1 LPFRDE
7 FASVS
12 RRSAGLQRRTR
23 KELPVSALLKRLDA
37 PKPALWLEVAPPR
50 GIAVESM
57 LSRLAAVRGRVDA
70 INLADNALGRVK
82 LAPLVFGSMIK
93 SRLGLSVVIN
103 FSCRDRNRYALKAD
117 LLGAG
122 ALGIEAVVALAG
134 DRLAADP
141 SGARP
146 VHDLDTFSL
155 LKVMDDLRRG
165 DTGEG
170 RRLLKTLPQFAL
182 GAVAN
187 PNRKAAEREFELLER
202 KAVAGAEFV
211 ITQPVFDLEVARSFI
226 ARARRHKL
234 RVVLGILPVK
244 RESMADYLK
253 DRIPDLASAHAHFD
267 RYAGLGEEQARR
279 MSIDSS
285 VALMRALADEVAGF
299 NIMSGGGPSLAI
311 ELALEFSRSLEDSGA
326 R

>member
-1 LPFRDE
+1 M
-7 FASVS
+7 
-12 RRSAGLQRRTR
+12 
-23 KELPVSALLKRLDA
+23 SALLERLGA
-37 PKPALWLEVAPPR
+37 HKPALWLEVAPPR
-50 GIAVESM
+50 GIAVDSM
-57 LSRLAAVRGRVDA
+57 LTRLEALRGHVDA

-93 SRLGLSVVIN
+93 SRLGIPVVIN

-122 ALGIEAVVALAG
+122 ALGIEGVVALAG
-134 DRLAADP
+134 DKLADDP
-141 SGARP
+141 DGVKAVR
-146 VHDLDTFSL
+146 DLDPFSL
-155 LKVMDDLRRG
+155 LRTMIDLRRG

-170 RRLLKTLPQFAL
+170 RRMLKTLPQFAI

-187 PNRKAAEREFELLER
+187 PNRKDVAREFELLER

-211 ITQPVFDLEVARSFI
+211 ITQPVFDLELARSFL
-226 ARARRHKL
+226 ARARLHQI

-244 RESMADYLK
+244 RESMASYLK
-253 DRIPDLASAHAHFD
+253 DRIPDLAGAHQHFD
-267 RYAGLGEEQARR
+267 RYAGMGEEEARR
-279 MSIDSS
+279 TSVETS
-285 VALMRALADEVAGF
+285 VALMRALASEAAGF

-311 ELALEFSRSLEDSGA
+311 ELALEFSRSLEDSVA

>member
-1 LPFRDE
+1 M
-7 FASVS
+7 
-12 RRSAGLQRRTR
+12 
-23 KELPVSALLKRLDA
+23 SALLKRLNA

-57 LSRLAAVRGRVDA
+57 LTRLAAVRGHVDA

-93 SRLGLSVVIN
+93 SRLGMAVAIN

-122 ALGIEAVVALAG
+122 ALGIDAVVALAG
-134 DRLAADP
+134 DKLAADP
-141 SGARP
+141 DGARP
-146 VHDLDTFSL
+146 VHDLNPFNL
-155 LKVMDDLRRG
+155 LRAMDDLRRG

-170 RRLLKTLPQFAL
+170 RRLLKTLPQFAI

-187 PNRKAAEREFELLER
+187 PNRKDAEREFELLER
-202 KAVAGAEFV
+202 KALAGAEFV
-211 ITQPVFDLEVARSFI
+211 ITQPVFDLVVARTFI
-226 ARARRHKL
+226 ARARRYKL

-244 RESMADYLK
+244 RESMATYLK
-253 DRIPDLASAHAHFD
+253 DRIPDLASAHEHFD
-267 RYAGLGEEQARR
+267 RYAGLGEEEARR

-299 NIMSGGGPSLAI
+299 NLMSGGGPALAI
-311 ELALEFSRSLEDSGA
+311 ELAFEFSRLLEDSGA